1 MRPPDA
7 VITALRSSL
16 FNVCF
21 FGVCG
26 LFGLATVLALPFP
39 RRATQWSFRLWVRVV
54 LWLSR
59 NVVGLDYQVRGAE
72 NIPAGGAVFASK
84 HQSAWDVGIFHVVT
98 EDPAYV
104 LKKELLLIPFYGW
117 SLRKSA
123 MIDVDRDGGA
133 SALKRMVRKAR
144 QALDESRN
152 VIIFPEGTRTA
163 PGERRPYHPGV
174 AALYARAAAP
184 VVPVALNSGYFW
196 GRRTYLKYPGVIT
209 IEFLPPLPQGLDRRS
224 FMAEFEARVEAACEK
239 LLSEAAAKY
248 PRPAVD
254 APTP

>member
-1 MRPPDA
+1 M
-7 VITALRSSL
+7 IIALRSSL

-26 LFGLATVLALPFP
+26 LFGLATVLALPLP
-39 RRATQWSFRLWVRVV
+39 RRVTQWSFRLWVRAV

-72 NIPAGGAVFASK
+72 NVPAGGAVIASK

-98 EDPAYV
+98 VDPAYV

-123 MIDVDRDGGA
+123 MIDIDRAGGA
-133 SALKRMVRKAR
+133 SALKRLVRKAR
-144 QALDESRN
+144 QALDEGRS

-163 PGERRPYHPGV
+163 PGEHRPYHPGV
-174 AALYARAAAP
+174 AALYARVAAP

-196 GRRTYLKYPGVIT
+196 GRRSYLKYPGVIT
-209 IEFLPPLPQGLDRRS
+209 IEFLPPLPRGLDRRS
-224 FMAEFEARVEAACEK
+224 FMAEFEARVEAASER
-239 LLSEAAAKY
+239 LISEATSRY
-248 PRPAVD
+248 PRPAAGD
-254 APTP
+254 EAP